1 VITHTTTPW
10 SDALRVSPQQ
20 IDPLS
25 WITRPWVSLS
35 FALLALVYGMTATL
49 LILPVSGRPW
59 FDVAGVLCVFAA
71 CLWVQVVT
79 RPLRPQFTPA
89 RAVVPLLLAL
99 TGLAF
104 STVASMVSEVAVHN
118 WWAPVGMGLVIATCA
133 PYSTLPQIA
142 AYGGVLTFFTGF
154 ATWPAFI
161 GRDDPW
167 TGLSTVAIACSSVIV
182 GTVATGVFCFGVVFT
197 TQRVLSRAGIPI
209 AEDDALRE
217 AAARRA
223 EISTLARL
231 GSRVAPFLDRVADAG
246 VVTEADRALAGQLAR
261 RLRSD
266 LVTQANRS
274 WLDSLALGERIYV
287 VDPDNRADSMNA
299 AQRAALRGL
308 LLTVIADPATDSGS
322 LFIELRGQDDGSTAV
337 AMSIDIDLPEG
348 RRIMMIAPY
357 YVALKAIVN
366 EISWDPVHDLLRFR
380 VPPGK
385 RW

>member
-1 VITHTTTPW
+1 MSLETTTPW
-10 SDALRVSPQQ
+10 RDALRVSPQQ

-35 FALLALVYGMTATL
+35 FALLSLVYGLIATV
-49 LILPVSGRPW
+49 LIWPVSGKPW
-59 FDVAGVLCVFAA
+59 MEVCAVLFVFGA
-71 CLWVQVVT
+71 CLYVQVAT
-79 RPLRPQFTPA
+79 RPLRPPFTPA
-89 RAVVPLLLAL
+89 RAVIPIGLAL
-99 TGLAF
+99 IGLAL
-104 STVASMVSEVAVHN
+104 SAWASVSSAVPVHN

-142 AYGGVLTFFTGF
+142 SYGTVLTVFTGF
-154 ATWPAFI
+154 ACWPAFI

-167 TGLSTVAIACSSVIV
+167 TGLSTVVIACSSVIL
-182 GTVATGVFCFGVVFT
+182 GTVATAIFSFGVVIT

-209 AEDDALRE
+209 AEDDAARE
-217 AAARRA
+217 SAARRA
-223 EISTLARL
+223 EITTLARL

-246 VVTEADRALAGQLAR
+246 EITAEDRALAGQLAR

-274 WLDSLALGERIYV
+274 WLDSLALGGRIYV
-287 VDPDNRADSMNA
+287 VDPHNRADSMNA

-308 LLTVIADPATDSGS
+308 LLTVMDDPATDNGS
-322 LFIELRGQDDGSTAV
+322 LFIELRGQHDGSTAV
-337 AMSIDIDLPEG
+337 AISIDIDLPEG
-348 RRIMMIAPY
+348 RRVMMIAPY
-357 YVALKAIVN
+357 YVALKATVN